1 MDGED
6 PEVPEPR
13 HQWCTAVVPDSDKD
27 SVRGGQSEVS
37 KWIWTN
43 LRAPTRDVGGA
54 ETAEEVKDSE
64 EYRNE
69 RGQHVLVQLVPDN
82 LVCLPVGISGDE

>member
-1 MDGED
+1 M
-6 PEVPEPR
+6 
-13 HQWCTAVVPDSDKD
+13 
-27 SVRGGQSEVS
+27 
-37 KWIWTN
+37 
-43 LRAPTRDVGGA
+43 RAPAADVGGA

-82 LVCLPVGISGDE
+82 LVRLPVGISGDE

>member
-1 MDGED
+1 MYPNLDDGGGHTED
-6 PEVPEPR
+6 DD
-13 HQWCTAVVPDSDKD
+13 A
-27 SVRGGQSEVS
+27 
-37 KWIWTN
+37 
-43 LRAPTRDVGGA
+43 GGA
-54 ETAEEVKDSE
+54 ETAEEDQDSE